1 MPTEDTP
8 SVAPVDPDAFRA
20 AFLADLGPGDTA
32 TEGDEPAT
40 AIAEPDDP
48 DSAGDSGDDPDASTE
63 PGDDPDDPATGPAPK
78 AVPARLAKLHE
89 AIEAADPERF
99 IAALGDKAEAL
110 LGSKG
115 HKALRQVVK
124 EIKVSRSSL
133 LSAGEALKAKYG
145 DPAAITAAFAK
156 GDADAVV
163 EGFERFSGASWA
175 DLIKFVNASFA
186 GKPARLEAKQRE
198 QQQAQT
204 VEQTRRAAAETS
216 VRADIEATAK
226 KAEPKLF
233 AAHPALTDLIF
244 AKMRTHFK
252 LGLDTPAKALAAVK
266 KELEQQH
273 KSLGKVFSGKGSATT
288 TPGVR
293 PPTDAPG
300 PRGRE
305 MTAEE
310 FRASFVAQHQREV
323 RARKGA

>member
-8 SVAPVDPDAFRA
+8 SVAPADPDAFRA

-32 TEGDEPAT
+32 TGDEPT
-40 AIAEPDDP
+40 AVVADPDDP

-63 PGDDPDDPATGPAPK
+63 PGDDPDDPAAEPAPK
-78 AVPARLAKLHE
+78 AVPAHLAKLNE

-124 EIKVSRSSL
+124 EIKVSRASL

-204 VEQTRRAAAETS
+204 IEQTRRAAAETS

-233 AAHPALTDLIF
+233 AAHPALTELVF
-244 AKMRTHFK
+244 AKMRTHFR

-273 KSLGKVFSGKGSATT
+273 KSLGKVFSGKGAVV
-288 TPGVR
+288 TPGV
-293 PPTDAPG
+293 PQPTGAPG
-300 PRGRE
+300 PKGRE
-305 MTAEE
+305 MTSEE
-310 FRASFVAQHQREV
+310 FRASFVAQHQREQ
-323 RARKGA
+323 RARKGV